1 MPRSRA
7 PFRSADRQYT
17 IKLPVPTVSARIPMS
32 KRGCV
37 FFTAISFAQRLIST
51 SVMRK
56 LQSRITQKKIPLRAF
71 GVVEHPTWDDFTWFL
86 ESRCFPKTRDHAKD
100 ILKEMGLPFY
110 DPLLIIE
117 KTDGRMAGD
126 EQWILILKIRRHAME
141 QIRLDHQLPVKK
153 TDHTSKGDQLKWKI
167 GNIWYKSDYMGYEGL
182 SETLVSHLLQK
193 STLSHPFVLY
203 QPVRIAYRGTL
214 RSGCSSPD
222 FLKANQMLIPL
233 EKLYRQNTGDSL
245 AISLTAFS
253 EPAERIRFLADQ
265 LENMTGIQNFGAY
278 LTAMLEI
285 DAFFLNEDR
294 HTNNI
299 AVLYDTETE
308 QYSPSPLFDQGLCL
322 FADISNDYP
331 LDLPMDVCIERIEAK
346 PFSSD
351 FDTQLDAAEELYG
364 IQLHFSFTAK
374 DVCTELDS
382 LADYYPLEIRQRV
395 EQIIRRQMRK
405 YGYLM
410 RS

>member
-1 MPRSRA
+1 
-7 PFRSADRQYT
+7 
-17 IKLPVPTVSARIPMS
+17 
-32 KRGCV
+32 
-37 FFTAISFAQRLIST
+37 
-51 SVMRK
+51 
-56 LQSRITQKKIPLRAF
+56 
-71 GVVEHPTWDDFTWFL
+71 
-86 ESRCFPKTRDHAKD
+86 
-100 ILKEMGLPFY
+100 
-110 DPLLIIE
+110 
-117 KTDGRMAGD
+117 
-126 EQWILILKIRRHAME
+126 
-141 QIRLDHQLPVKK
+141 
-153 TDHTSKGDQLKWKI
+153 
-167 GNIWYKSDYMGYEGL
+167 
-182 SETLVSHLLQK
+182 
-193 STLSHPFVLY
+193 
-203 QPVRIAYRGTL
+203 
-214 RSGCSSPD
+214 
-222 FLKANQMLIPL
+222 MLIPL

-245 AISLTAFS
+245 AISLAAFS

-308 QYSPSPLFDQGLCL
+308 QYSLSPLFDQGLCL
-322 FADISNDYP
+322 FADISNDYR

>member
-1 MPRSRA
+1 
-7 PFRSADRQYT
+7 
-17 IKLPVPTVSARIPMS
+17 
-32 KRGCV
+32 
-37 FFTAISFAQRLIST
+37 
-51 SVMRK
+51 
-56 LQSRITQKKIPLRAF
+56 
-71 GVVEHPTWDDFTWFL
+71 
-86 ESRCFPKTRDHAKD
+86 
-100 ILKEMGLPFY
+100 
-110 DPLLIIE
+110 
-117 KTDGRMAGD
+117 
-126 EQWILILKIRRHAME
+126 ME
-141 QIRLDHQLPVKK
+141 QIRLDNQLPVKK

-245 AISLTAFS
+245 AISLAAFS

-331 LDLPMDVCIERIEAK
+331 LNLPMDVCMERIEAK

-351 FDTQLDAAEELYG
+351 FDTQLDAVEELYG

>member
-1 MPRSRA
+1 
-7 PFRSADRQYT
+7 
-17 IKLPVPTVSARIPMS
+17 
-32 KRGCV
+32 
-37 FFTAISFAQRLIST
+37 
-51 SVMRK
+51 
-56 LQSRITQKKIPLRAF
+56 
-71 GVVEHPTWDDFTWFL
+71 
-86 ESRCFPKTRDHAKD
+86 
-100 ILKEMGLPFY
+100 
-110 DPLLIIE
+110 
-117 KTDGRMAGD
+117 
-126 EQWILILKIRRHAME
+126 ME
-141 QIRLDHQLPVKK
+141 QIRLDNQLPVKK

-167 GNIWYKSDYMGYEGL
+167 GNIWYKSDYMVYEGL

-245 AISLTAFS
+245 AISLAAFS

-265 LENMTGIQNFGAY
+265 LENMTG
-278 LTAMLEI
+278 
-285 DAFFLNEDR
+285 DR

-308 QYSPSPLFDQGLCL
+308 QYSLSPLFDQGLCL
-322 FADISNDYP
+322 FADTSNDYP
-331 LDLPMDVCIERIEAK
+331 LDLPMDVCMERIEAK

-364 IQLHFSFTAK
+364 IQLHFSFTTK
-374 DVCTELDS
+374 DVCTELAS

>member
-1 MPRSRA
+1 
-7 PFRSADRQYT
+7 
-17 IKLPVPTVSARIPMS
+17 
-32 KRGCV
+32 
-37 FFTAISFAQRLIST
+37 
-51 SVMRK
+51 
-56 LQSRITQKKIPLRAF
+56 
-71 GVVEHPTWDDFTWFL
+71 
-86 ESRCFPKTRDHAKD
+86 
-100 ILKEMGLPFY
+100 
-110 DPLLIIE
+110 
-117 KTDGRMAGD
+117 
-126 EQWILILKIRRHAME
+126 ME

-245 AISLTAFS
+245 AISLAAFSEPDHTSKGDQLKWKIGNIWYKSDYMGYEGLSETLVSHLLQKSTLSHPFVLYQPVRIAYRGTLRSGCSSPDFLKANQMLIPLEKLYRQNTGDSLAISLAAFS

-308 QYSPSPLFDQGLCL
+308 QYSLSPLFDQGLCL
-322 FADISNDYP
+322 FADTSNDYP
-331 LDLPMDVCIERIEAK
+331 LDLPMDVCMERIEAK

-364 IQLHFSFTAK
+364 IQLHFSFTTK
-374 DVCTELDS
+374 DVCTELAS

>member
-1 MPRSRA
+1 
-7 PFRSADRQYT
+7 
-17 IKLPVPTVSARIPMS
+17 
-32 KRGCV
+32 
-37 FFTAISFAQRLIST
+37 
-51 SVMRK
+51 
-56 LQSRITQKKIPLRAF
+56 
-71 GVVEHPTWDDFTWFL
+71 
-86 ESRCFPKTRDHAKD
+86 
-100 ILKEMGLPFY
+100 
-110 DPLLIIE
+110 
-117 KTDGRMAGD
+117 
-126 EQWILILKIRRHAME
+126 
-141 QIRLDHQLPVKK
+141 
-153 TDHTSKGDQLKWKI
+153 
-167 GNIWYKSDYMGYEGL
+167 
-182 SETLVSHLLQK
+182 
-193 STLSHPFVLY
+193 
-203 QPVRIAYRGTL
+203 
-214 RSGCSSPD
+214 
-222 FLKANQMLIPL
+222 MLIPL

-245 AISLTAFS
+245 AISLAAFS

-331 LDLPMDVCIERIEAK
+331 LDLPMDVCMERIEAK

-364 IQLHFSFTAK
+364 IQLHFSFTPK
-374 DVCTELDS
+374 DVCTELAS